1 METIKKDDSY
11 THILK
16 YTGIFGGVQ
25 GLNILIGIVRNKF
38 ATLLIGASGLGLM
51 SLFNSTINM
60 FVSACNLGIPTS
72 GVQELSDKYT
82 TSSPDMVKSIQTIRS
97 WCFLLAIVGGLLCA
111 LVGPLLNRISFTWG
125 NHTLHFVLLS
135 PAVAF
140 TIVSGGELAVL
151 KATRQLR
158 ALAVS
163 SFFVIAFSL
172 IFSVPIYY
180 FVGQRGIVI
189 VLVALQFVQ
198 MAIAL
203 RYSCRF
209 YPYSLNLS
217 ATFLRGGRHLIRL
230 GIAFVLAGVMN
241 SGAEFF
247 IRTFIN
253 NNGDLNH
260 VGYFNAGWTMAV
272 IYGGLVFT
280 AMESD
285 YFPRLSSI
293 KGVGEELSSCVNKQ
307 MEMNILLVGPIL
319 TVMLYLLPILI
330 PLLYDG
336 SFLVMLPLAQFAT
349 LSLLFKAVYLPVEY
363 LPLSK
368 GKSVV
373 FLFQEGFAVALLIV
387 LELIG
392 YTKMELTG
400 LGVGISLAYFIEA
413 ICVLVYSRFYFSF
426 RVSKNVVLFGAIQLS
441 FCIVTLLVILAE
453 FSPIVYWGCAIAFS
467 VLDVVSSLYLLK
479 KKTDVLDIFCKK
491 LDKKRGIL

>member
-1 METIKKDDSY
+1 METIKNDDSY

-25 GLNILIGIVRNKF
+25 GINILISVVRNKF
-38 ATLLIGASGLGLM
+38 ATLLIGASGLGLL
-51 SLFNSTINM
+51 SLFNSTINL

-72 GVQELSDKYT
+72 GVQDLSDKYT
-82 TSSPDMVKSIQTIRS
+82 TSSPDLAKSIQQIRS
-97 WCFLLAIVGGLLCA
+97 WSFLMAIIGALLCA
-111 LVGPLLNRISFTWG
+111 LVGPMLNDVSFSWG
-125 NHTLHFVLLS
+125 NHTLHFILLS

-140 TIVSGGELAVL
+140 TIISGGELAVL

-158 ALAVS
+158 ALAMS

-172 IFSVPIYY
+172 LFSVPIYY
-180 FVGQRGIVI
+180 FLRQSGIVI
-189 VLVALQFVQ
+189 VLMVLQFVQ
-198 MAIAL
+198 MLIAL

-217 ATFLRGGRHLIRL
+217 ASSLRGGIHIIRL
-230 GIAFVLAGVMN
+230 GIAFVLASMMN

-253 NNGDLNH
+253 NRGDLDH
-260 VGYFNAGWTMAV
+260 VGYFNAGWTIAV
-272 IYGGLVFT
+272 VYGGLVFT

-307 MEMNILLVGPIL
+307 MEMNILLVGPFL
-319 TVMLYLLPILI
+319 TVMLFLLPVLI

-336 SFLVMLPLAQFAT
+336 NFLVMLSLAQFAT
-349 LSLLFKAVYLPVEY
+349 LGLLFKAIYLPVEY

-368 GKSVV
+368 GKSFV
-373 FLFQEGFAVALLIV
+373 FLVQEGFAVILLIG

-392 YTKMELTG
+392 YSKMQLAG
-400 LGVGISLAYFIEA
+400 LGIGISLAYFIEA

-426 RVSKNVVLFGAIQLS
+426 QVSKNVVLFGGIQML
-441 FCIVTLLVILAE
+441 FCFITILVILSE
-453 FSPIVYWGCAIAFS
+453 FSALHYWGCAIFIS
-467 VLDVVSSLYLLK
+467 VFNILASLYLLK
-479 KKTDVLDIFCKK
+479 KKTDVLGVIYAK
-491 LDKKRGIL
+491 LNKKR